1 MAEKKITTETA
12 KPKELK
18 RWIFGEFLDNGE
30 IDFVHENLSS
40 EALFLEDTYEAG
52 GNYFRIDPIHIE
64 KIKVE
69 TKIVK
74 A

>member
-1 MAEKKITTETA
+1 MAEKKITTAIKKEE
-12 KPKELK
+12 PKK
-18 RWIFGEFLDNGE
+18 WIFG
-30 IDFVHENLSS
+30 
-40 EALFLEDTYEAG
+40 LFLPNGNIDYVVEDLRTEEEFTNNVYDPDYK
-52 GNYFRIDPIHIE
+52 YFRIDPIHIE

>member
-1 MAEKKITTETA
+1 MAENKITTE
-12 KPKELK
+12 PKK
-18 RWIFGEFLDNGE
+18 WIFGELTSKNE
-30 IDFVHENLSS
+30 IDYIFQDLYTEKQFM
-40 EALFLEDTYEAG
+40 EEEYDT
-52 GNYFRIDPIHIE
+52 NCLYFRIDPIHIE

>member
-1 MAEKKITTETA
+1 MATKTTTKPEK
-12 KPKELK
+12 LK
-18 RWIFGEFLDNGE
+18 QWIFGELLDNGE
-30 IDFVHENLSS
+30 IDFIYENLST

-64 KIKVE
+64 KIKIE

>member
-1 MAEKKITTETA
+1 MATKTTTKPEK
-12 KPKELK
+12 LK
-18 RWIFGEFLDNGE
+18 QWIFGEFLDNGE
-30 IDFVHENLSS
+30 IDFIYENLST

-64 KIKVE
+64 KIKIE